1 MPSYSFSCHI
11 ISEVEKLLESWIS
24 TCYDYLSIA
33 LKEFEE
39 RVSCGISETNGNWFK
54 GVIYLFLSNV
64 IPLKNFSFSNDFW
77 QKFKVHSFS

>member
-1 MPSYSFSCHI
+1 MPSNSFSCHI

-39 RVSCGISETNGNWFK
+39 RVSCGISETNGN
-54 GVIYLFLSNV
+54 
-64 IPLKNFSFSNDFW
+64 
-77 QKFKVHSFS
+77 